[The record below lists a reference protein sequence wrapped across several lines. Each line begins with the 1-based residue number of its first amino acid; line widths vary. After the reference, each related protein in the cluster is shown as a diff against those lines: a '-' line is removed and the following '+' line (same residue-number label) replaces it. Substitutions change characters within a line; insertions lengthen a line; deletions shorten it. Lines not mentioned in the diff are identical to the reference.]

1 MNVTKCTS
9 PTSHTPLHSISFH
22 SIKIPTIQKQP
33 SQARP
38 RPTASGLSPV
48 ESDLTELS
56 WLTNNIHFLPNPTL
70 AEKPPIQRSKKP
82 TKQPRH
88 QQPQHGLFCPSSL
101 SLSSSSSTSSSS
113 SSSPTSSFNS
123 QFTSLPVSPA
133 SSTSSSNSTSPRSP
147 VYAKNSIQTEPE
159 PKISVSNQHHRA
171 HSKNNRSVF

>member
-88 QQPQHGLFCPSSL
+88 QQPQHGIFFPSSL
-101 SLSSSSSTSSSS
+101 SLSSSSSTSSS

-171 HSKNNRSVF
+171 LSKNNRSVF